1 MTDKRY
7 DYWLNRL
14 PGIGVQKRSILL
26 ADGRSAKDIF
36 EMREEELLE
45 IPFLMKQDV
54 KRIAA
59 DRNTYDL
66 KLSYEKLKSA
76 GVDFIT
82 KEEKIFPAR
91 LGNIEG
97 APDALYVKGRLPV
110 ENVLSVAIVGA
121 RCCSEYGRAFA
132 GEIAEALAAEGIQA
146 AVTNA
151 AGDKCQRC
159 WKVLPT
165 VNAEGLCPRCAQV
178 IQSLV

>member
-132 GEIAEALAAEGIQA
+132 GEIAEALAAEG
-146 AVTNA
+146 
-151 AGDKCQRC
+151 
-159 WKVLPT
+159 
-165 VNAEGLCPRCAQV
+165 V
-178 IQSLV
+178 IILSGIHITIILKIKRNRTE

>member
-45 IPFLMKQDV
+45 IPFLMKQDA

-82 KEEKIFPAR
+82 KE
-91 LGNIEG
+91 
-97 APDALYVKGRLPV
+97 
-110 ENVLSVAIVGA
+110 
-121 RCCSEYGRAFA
+121 
-132 GEIAEALAAEGIQA
+132 
-146 AVTNA
+146 
-151 AGDKCQRC
+151 
-159 WKVLPT
+159 
-165 VNAEGLCPRCAQV
+165 
-178 IQSLV
+178 